1 VPVDWR
7 HLAVCDQVLP
17 FWRKPAR
24 DEPSTSTVG
33 ASPAVV
39 LSITVQPVEPSLIN
53 TARFRWGPENLFCR
67 TSTLGQRRRLIA

>member
-1 VPVDWR
+1 MPVDWR
-7 HLAVCDQVLP
+7 HLAFCDQVSP

-24 DEPSTSTVG
+24 D
-33 ASPAVV
+33 
-39 LSITVQPVEPSLIN
+39 EPSLIN